1 MSRHGTLAMLA
12 CALGLVFAIGL
23 PVQAEGVHVH
33 GEQCGY
39 NSNYDVRVT
48 AAGIDFS
55 RGGAQPNEIFMHD
68 GALRVD
74 GRPVAV
80 SADDAA
86 RLRSYEG
93 DMRSLLPEMAGIA
106 HEAVGIAFDALAT
119 VAATLGGS
127 QHHRD
132 ALVRQLNQS
141 RMEAL
146 RGLEAS
152 INADHWSQQDFADAI
167 EQPVTEASNQLASSL
182 TRSVM
187 WSLFTGRAGELEARA
202 DSVDQS
208 MEKEMKARSGQLEA
222 RAKAICPRLAEL
234 DGLQQ
239 RFRFRLADGS
249 PLRLLT
255 DNRDRK
261 SRDSQGGAGGDEV
274 AGR

>member
-1 MSRHGTLAMLA
+1 MSRHGTVATLVFTIGLAM
-12 CALGLVFAIGL
+12 GL
-23 PVQAEGVHVH
+23 QAQAAEVHVR
-33 GEQCGY
+33 GDQCGY

-48 AAGIDFS
+48 PAGIDFS
-55 RGGAQPNEIFMHD
+55 RSGTQPGEVFMHD
-68 GALRVD
+68 GMLRVD

-80 SADDAA
+80 SADDAV
-86 RLRSYEG
+86 RLRSYETN
-93 DMRSLLPEMAGIA
+93 MRGLLPEMAGIA
-106 HEAVGIAFDALAT
+106 REAVGIAFDALAT

-146 RGLEAS
+146 RGLAGS

-167 EQPVTEASNQLASSL
+167 DQPVTEASNQLASAL

-187 WSLFTGRAGELEARA
+187 WSLFTGRASELEARA
-202 DSVDQS
+202 DTVDQS
-208 MEKEMKARSGQLEA
+208 MEKEMKARSGQLEE

-234 DGLQQ
+234 NDLQRQ
-239 RFRFRLADGS
+239 FRFRLADGR
-249 PLRLLT
+249 PLQLLT

-261 SRDSQGGAGGDEV
+261 GKDSQSSAAGDEV
-274 AGR
+274 AQR

>member
-1 MSRHGTLAMLA
+1 
-12 CALGLVFAIGL
+12 L

-208 MEKEMKARSGQLEA
+208 MEK
-222 RAKAICPRLAEL
+222 RAGDLSAP
-234 DGLQQ
+234 
-239 RFRFRLADGS
+239 
-249 PLRLLT
+249 
-255 DNRDRK
+255 
-261 SRDSQGGAGGDEV
+261 GGAGRAAATVPLPACRRQPAAITDGQPGPQKQGQP
-274 AGR
+274 GRRRRRRSRRALIPPEPVRSPHGGMPRPA

>member
-1 MSRHGTLAMLA
+1 MSRHGTVAT
-12 CALGLVFAIGL
+12 LVFAFGL
-23 PVQAEGVHVH
+23 VLGAQTQAAEVHVH
-33 GEQCGY
+33 GDQCGY

-48 AAGIDFS
+48 PGGIDFNRS
-55 RGGAQPNEIFMHD
+55 GAQPNEIFMHD
-68 GALRVD
+68 GTLRVD

-80 SADDAA
+80 SADDAG

-146 RGLEAS
+146 RGLAGS

-167 EQPVTEASNQLASSL
+167 EQPVTTASNQLASSL

-187 WSLFTGRAGELEARA
+187 WSLFTGRASELEARA
-202 DSVDQS
+202 DTVDQS
-208 MEKEMKARSGQLEA
+208 MEKEMKARSSRLEA

-234 DGLQQ
+234 SDLQQ
-239 RFRFRLADGS
+239 QFQFRLANGQ
-249 PLRLLT
+249 PLQLLT

-261 SRDSQGGAGGDEV
+261 GKDSQSSAASDEV
-274 AGR
+274 ARR